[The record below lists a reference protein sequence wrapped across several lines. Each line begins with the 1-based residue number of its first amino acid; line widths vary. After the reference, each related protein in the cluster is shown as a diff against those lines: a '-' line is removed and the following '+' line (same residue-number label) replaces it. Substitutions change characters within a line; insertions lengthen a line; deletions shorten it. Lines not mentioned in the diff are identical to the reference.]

1 MLFTLHNKGNMHKK
15 RYSEQSR
22 IPSNNMEKS
31 FKFQLTTYKVE
42 IGIELFGVPP
52 YKNGI
57 Q

>member
-1 MLFTLHNKGNMHKK
+1 MLFTLHNKANMHKK
-15 RYSEQSR
+15 GTPQQSR
-22 IPSNNMEKS
+22 IPSNNMENS
-31 FKFQLTTYKVE
+31 LKFQLTRYKVE

>member
-1 MLFTLHNKGNMHKK
+1 MHKK
-15 RYSEQSR
+15 GTPQQSR
-22 IPSNNMEKS
+22 IPSNNMENS
-31 FKFQLTTYKVE
+31 LKFQLTTYKVE

>member
-1 MLFTLHNKGNMHKK
+1 MLFTLHNKTNMHKK

-31 FKFQLTTYKVE
+31 LKFQLTTYKVE